1 MAEKKEYAVVQL
13 SVIEAT
19 PEAIISGALDDEIR
33 ETIKTEWDENQHI
46 ICPHTACGEKVRR
59 SYYADEP
66 HSVVVATAHPAK
78 FETIVEPLIDKTIP
92 IPEKLYEIMR
102 KPSKAKEIG
111 TDYHQL
117 FE

>member
-1 MAEKKEYAVVQL
+1 MVWRKPTSRNKVNL
-13 SVIEAT
+13 
-19 PEAIISGALDDEIR
+19 LDTVPVRSEQ
-33 ETIKTEWDENQHI
+33 IKTEWEENQHI